1 MRFNVYISEKYESCI
16 IIPTI
21 IKSDK
26 WYFREILL
34 AAKLLIKL
42 FKLPD
47 FAGYEF
53 LWST

>member
-1 MRFNVYISEKYESCI
+1 MSEKYESCI
-16 IIPTI
+16 IIPAI

-26 WYFREILL
+26 WYFREVILL

-42 FKLPD
+42 FKLPN